1 MGSRKQS
8 SNQLAKQA
16 NLKRVAS
23 QILET
28 MSCDES
34 MESSQ
39 DNKDKSNNNN
49 NNNMNNNTGKE
60 TTSKN
65 AMKRPRK
72 SPTKTKLGK
81 SVRGPSR
88 GPSQDREDSGG
99 SESVGLETLIQA
111 SLMELQRIKSGKSA
125 SGFEKEYYTMNKRPS
140 ERAWRIRH

>member
-39 DNKDKSNNNN
+39 DNKDKRNNN
-49 NNNMNNNTGKE
+49 NNNMTNNTGKE

-88 GPSQDREDSGG
+88 GPSQDREDSGACRALLSLARSHHLHARTSCTVHAPTHADTYAHTYECACRHAG
-99 SESVGLETLIQA
+99 MQA
-111 SLMELQRIKSGKSA
+111 CMC
-125 SGFEKEYYTMNKRPS
+125 M
-140 ERAWRIRH
+140 